1 MGPAPC
7 LRDNSLENK
16 LGCVEGLMVKIR
28 ARGCVHCVAC
38 SIKFRERIMLWKS
51 VQPKTVNA
59 KRLTH
64 VDNLQQLW
72 SEEMTDKSS
81 IPFSYFMGP
90 AWNGTAGRGLL
101 FGFEQLSW
109 RLASGG
115 DSGEHLTLSTACI
128 ARPCRR
134 ESSTSESL
142 QDPSGFKPKRQFK
155 LFCVIFPWKVAGA
168 QQQNSC
174 GCRPVS
180 WQPCFWHRVQSHP
193 LLSLN
198 GRSQSVRW
206 GAALGI
212 IGYPPPGRK

>member
-1 MGPAPC
+1 MWIIFNNCDLKKWLIKVQYHFLISWA
-7 LRDNSLENK
+7 LHEMEQQAEAYSL
-16 LGCVEGLMVKIR
+16 
-28 ARGCVHCVAC
+28 
-38 SIKFRERIMLWKS
+38 
-51 VQPKTVNA
+51 
-59 KRLTH
+59 
-64 VDNLQQLW
+64 D
-72 SEEMTDKSS
+72 
-81 IPFSYFMGP
+81 
-90 AWNGTAGRGLL
+90 
-101 FGFEQLSW
+101 LSNWVW